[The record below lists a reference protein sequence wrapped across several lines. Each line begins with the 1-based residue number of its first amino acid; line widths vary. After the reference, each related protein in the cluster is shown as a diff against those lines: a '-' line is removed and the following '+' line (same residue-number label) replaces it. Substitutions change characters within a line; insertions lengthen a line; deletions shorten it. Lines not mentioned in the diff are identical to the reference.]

1 MLFLSNKNAYTQ
13 NVRNDNYFEVMDEFA
28 FLHVAQTG
36 YLSGETI
43 WFKLYLIHKRSG
55 RLSHLSK
62 IAYVELVRKDGI
74 AVMQQKI
81 EIENGEGRGS
91 WMIPENIASGTYH
104 IRCYV
109 NSQKQNPEGIY
120 STAINIFNPSILPSS
135 NNDKSQHNSVVNQPI
150 KNKEESKA
158 WLNESSQDSL
168 LINGLRG
175 TYGLRQEVKLTLPAS
190 SVGGQFSV
198 AVYKKDEFEND
209 ESSYGLN
216 FLPALSNVNHKYDA
230 EQYPKEYFGHLVTGT
245 VLDKITG
252 KVLSGVRVNL
262 SVDGER
268 FFFGSAE
275 SNVDGL
281 ILFDVGRPYGT
292 KHLTIQLPD
301 GRDSNAIV
309 QLHNPFV
316 TNLRHDFVGK
326 DFFATGVKQALQQ
339 RVINHNL
346 QKAFVQ
352 QISISYLL
360 PHFNDSSLFYGK
372 PDKTYYLDDYTRF
385 NTMEEV
391 LREYVVEI
399 ELRKQSQQYKFAV
412 LDIPNKRSFDNNPL
426 VLIDGVPA
434 TDINK
439 VVAFDPLK
447 VKRMD
452 IVARR
457 FFMGDQTF
465 DGIVSIVTYNGDLGG
480 YELDPQT
487 LVVDYA
493 GIPLIRQFDEVKYNS
508 EGAFTS
514 RLPDLRSLLYW
525 NPQLMTKKG
534 ELTSFSFFTSDLLGD
549 YVMVLKGVD
558 ENGKLLNQTYPFSVI
573 D

>member
-1 MLFLSNKNAYTQ
+1 MNTYAQVAKKSIG
-13 NVRNDNYFEVMDEFA
+13 VEVVDDEFA

-43 WFKLYLIHKRSG
+43 WYKLYLTDKRSS
-55 RLSHLSK
+55 RLSSLSK
-62 IAYVELVRKDGI
+62 VAYIELVNKDGNSI
-74 AVMQQKI
+74 MQQKI
-81 EIENGEGRGS
+81 EIENGLGRGS
-91 WMIPENIASGTYH
+91 WTIPENTASGTYQ

-109 NSQKQNPEGIY
+109 NSQKHSSESIY
-120 STAINIFNPSILPSS
+120 NISINIFNPFILPAS
-135 NNDKSQHNSVVNQPI
+135 NNDKHQEVARLNQSI
-150 KNKEESKA
+150 NNKEKNKA
-158 WLNESSQDSL
+158 LLLASSYDTMVVS
-168 LINGLRG
+168 GLKG
-175 TYGLRQEVKLTLPAS
+175 TYGLRQEVKVGLS
-190 SVGGQFSV
+190 NGSVGGEFSV
-198 AVYKKDEFEND
+198 AVFKKDEFEN
-209 ESSYGLN
+209 EETSSALN
-216 FLPALSNVNHKYDA
+216 FMPAISTVNPTYESK
-230 EQYPKEYFGHLVTGT
+230 QFPKEYFGHLVTGT
-245 VLDKITG
+245 VLDKLTG
-252 KVLSGVRVNL
+252 KVLSGIRVNL
-262 SVDGER
+262 VVDGER
-268 FFFGSAE
+268 FFLGSDR
-275 SNVDGL
+275 SNADGS

-292 KHLTIQLPD
+292 EHLTIQLPD
-301 GRDSNAIV
+301 SRDSNAIV

-316 TNLRHDFVGK
+316 SNLKHAVVGK
-326 DFFATGVKQALQQ
+326 DFFASGVKQALQQ

-346 QKAFVQ
+346 QKAFAQ
-352 QISISYLL
+352 QLSKTFVL

-391 LREYVVEI
+391 LREYVVEV

-426 VLIDGVPA
+426 VLIDGVPT

-465 DGIVSIVTYNGDLGG
+465 DGIVSMVTYNGDLGG
-480 YELDPQT
+480 FELDSQT

-493 GIPLIRQFDEVKYNS
+493 GIPLIRQFDELKYSS

-525 NPQLMTKKG
+525 NPQLTTKKG

-549 YVMVLKGVD
+549 YIMVLKGVD
-558 ENGKLLNQTYPFSVI
+558 QNGKLVNQTYPFSVI